1 MAGFLESESDYSEKL
16 LEFFTSEMGESVRVE
31 RLIIPDISY
40 DEDTNSIITGDIL
53 VYKIFHYELKCST
66 IQIKD
71 NKIIVKA
78 IDKCS
83 RPEEPSTVIGSG
95 KHIISLLIRFSKAEN
110 LELIIES
117 DVSRLKIRDKDFSL
131 AGLYLFTT
139 GKSWYNSLG
148 FYERNYI
155 DNKRITLEFI
165 DSLWSKSPTRTKL
178 YKYVIEHRPPLELST
193 TFTNREAFTY
203 IYGRLKQSNNPGSDI
218 EEEELK
224 LYAEQ
229 LRDKYTEL
237 LNKLRSKTGPLVY
250 SDTEPGLES
259 EPPSKKTKRSK
270 TPGGMRRKTKRI
282 KLKRF

>member
-16 LEFFTSEMGESVRVE
+16 LAFFTSEMGESVRVE

-83 RPEEPSTVIGSG
+83 RPEEQPIGSG

-117 DVSRLKIRDKDFSL
+117 DVSKLKIRDKDFSL

-250 SDTEPGLES
+250 SDTEPGLDH

-270 TPGGMRRKTKRI
+270 TSAGMKRKTSK
-282 KLKRF
+282 KKQKA